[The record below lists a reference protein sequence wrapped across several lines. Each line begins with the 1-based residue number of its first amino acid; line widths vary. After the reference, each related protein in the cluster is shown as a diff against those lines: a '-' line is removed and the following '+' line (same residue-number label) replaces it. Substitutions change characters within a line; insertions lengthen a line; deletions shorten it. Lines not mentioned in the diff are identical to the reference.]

1 MREYFWWPNISKD
14 VEVFV
19 KNCTTCLV
27 IARKNPPVPLTN
39 RTLPDGPWQ
48 VLQIDFLSI
57 PGCGAGEFLVVV
69 DTYSRYLPVSETHCT
84 DAKTTILA
92 LNRIFFTHRPM

>member
-1 MREYFWWPNISKD
+1 M
-14 VEVFV
+14 

-48 VLQIDFLSI
+48 VLQIDYLSI

-69 DTYSRYLPVSETHCT
+69 DTYSRYSCSRFTANSRT
-84 DAKTTILA
+84 DLD
-92 LNRIFFTHRPM
+92 

>member
-1 MREYFWWPNISKD
+1 LGSIVFKDDKIITPTKLRSQIMLTAHQGHIGVSAMKRIMREYIWWPNMGKD

-39 RTLPDGPWQ
+39 RTLLDGP
-48 VLQIDFLSI
+48 
-57 PGCGAGEFLVVV
+57 
-69 DTYSRYLPVSETHCT
+69 
-84 DAKTTILA
+84 
-92 LNRIFFTHRPM
+92 